1 MSQPIPMPVFGSQ
14 QAGLTYQP
22 RLGAYG
28 VIANALGKVAVLDFP
43 DGCFLP
49 GGTLRGGET
58 HSEALLRE
66 TREQLAQTVEIR
78 DLIAQADEYFTSQP
92 AGEPV
97 YLQCNLYLLE
107 LPAGGDPPASQVS
120 WLPPA
125 EAIQRLSLAC
135 HAWAVREVY
144 E

>member
-14 QAGLTYQP
+14 QAGLTYHS

-28 VIANALGKVAVLDFP
+28 VVSNPMGQVAVLDLP

-49 GGTLRGGET
+49 GGALRNGET

-66 TREQLAQTVEIR
+66 LGAQLAQAVEIHK
-78 DLIAQADEYFTSQP
+78 LIAQADEYFTSQP

-107 LPAGGDPPASQVS
+107 LPASGDPPASQVS